1 MWFLATKTWKRIGQ
15 KLVYILGLTS
25 YQKKI
30 NGSEVLNV
38 TRTYFYQ
45 LDLGRQDTLVT
56 RLRNRY
62 QVD

>member
-30 NGSEVLNV
+30 NGSDDLNV